1 MSPGSAS
8 GKEPTGQ
15 WRLVIR
21 DSGSITGLERS
32 PGEGNSN
39 PLQCSWLK
47 NPMDRETWWVT
58 VHRLQRVSSNLA
70 AIQYSVIRVKV
81 LVVQSCLTLCNS
93 INCSP
98 LASSVHEIL

>member
-1 MSPGSAS
+1 MSPGSTS

-21 DSGSITGLERS
+21 VSGLIPGLERS
-32 PGEGNSN
+32 PGEANTN
-39 PLQCSWLK
+39 PLQRSWLK
-47 NPMDRETWWVT
+47 NPMDRETWCVT
-58 VHRLQRVSSNLA
+58 VHRLQRVSSDLA
-70 AIQYSVIRVKV
+70 AVQYSVIRVKV
-81 LVVQSCLTLCNS
+81 LFMQSCLTLRDS